1 MESSVRMIRKAWGAT
16 MGQPLGSWK
25 TRIAHRVQCHECSV
39 TELYHPLALR
49 HFLLG
54 THYHALSALR
64 GENETNSKPA
74 RYINGGQECIT
85 KLHSDFETTLAD
97 DLHTPLIL
105 NAGLPEA
112 FRFINKKQQKQ
123 QQLSIA
129 KTLIDLEKEIKQVL
143 QQLKDKALRSAGV
156 TEDDVLRSIEER
168 MFAHKNKGFSKG
180 DQIRSDLAA
189 NGIALMDVGK
199 ETIWRP
205 CVPMQQEKP
214 NVPAQQDKQ
223 EKPNVPAQQEKPV
236 IPVEKENPSPT
247 PAEDSIPPEIG
258 ELKQPTHL
266 YLSFNN
272 FKGEIPKE
280 LANLPELRYLQLH
293 ENRLIGRIPAKL
305 GTLPN
310 LRHLDVGNNHLIGT
324 IRELIRIDGCFPA
337 LRNLY
342 LNNNYLTVGI
352 PSQLSNLT
360 KLEILCLSY
369 NKMSRVVPFGVAH
382 IPRLTYLYLD
392 HNQFSGRIP
401 ETFYK
406 HPFLKEI
413 KRPPRSLYWL
423 LNVNILIDKGLKWGV
438 RFQIIMGIRGLV
450 YLHQDSGLRWLYAS
464 RVHYYGKISV
474 KTVVYSFGI
483 ILKIANDT
491 KYFPTE
497 VRQDILEDVWK
508 LWTEGRA
515 IDLVDDSMDASGQD
529 EVIRCIQVAL
539 LCIQEHPDQR
549 PTMPTVIKMLE
560 GNGEMMQPHTPANLI
575 ERTNSTIDGL
585 DSNATFEFDDTLER

>member
-1 MESSVRMIRKAWGAT
+1 MSKSLDNYYTIREVMIPSTSNVSLVCFGLRIIGAF
-16 MGQPLGSWK
+16 
-25 TRIAHRVQCHECSV
+25 I
-39 TELYHPLALR
+39 
-49 HFLLG
+49 FL
-54 THYHALSALR
+54 
-64 GENETNSKPA
+64 
-74 RYINGGQECIT
+74 
-85 KLHSDFETTLAD
+85 
-97 DLHTPLIL
+97 
-105 NAGLPEA
+105 
-112 FRFINKKQQKQ
+112 
-123 QQLSIA
+123 
-129 KTLIDLEKEIKQVL
+129 QVL

-168 MFAHKNKGFSKG
+168 MLAHKNKGFSKG
-180 DQIRSDLAA
+180 DQFWCYFCLFLILIFSAFVFIISVSNLRWNKL
-189 NGIALMDVGK
+189 
-199 ETIWRP
+199 
-205 CVPMQQEKP
+205 Q
-214 NVPAQQDKQ
+214 
-223 EKPNVPAQQEKPV
+223 
-236 IPVEKENPSPT
+236 
-247 PAEDSIPPEIG
+247 DSIPPEIG
-258 ELKQPTHL
+258 DLKQPTHL

-272 FKGEIPKE
+272 FKGKIPKE

-293 ENRLIGRIPAKL
+293 ENRLIGRIPAEL

-342 LNNNYLTVGI
+342 LNNNYLAVGI

-360 KLEILCLSY
+360 KLEILYLSY

-392 HNQFSGRIP
+392 HNQFSRRIP

-406 HPFLKEI
+406 HPFLKKI
-413 KRPPRSLYWL
+413 GYMPPEY
-423 LNVNILIDKGLKWGV
+423 
-438 RFQIIMGIRGLV
+438 II
-450 YLHQDSGLRWLYAS
+450 
-464 RVHYYGKISV
+464 YGKISV

-529 EVIRCIQVAL
+529 
-539 LCIQEHPDQR
+539 
-549 PTMPTVIKMLE
+549 
-560 GNGEMMQPHTPANLI
+560 
-575 ERTNSTIDGL
+575 
-585 DSNATFEFDDTLER
+585 

>member
-1 MESSVRMIRKAWGAT
+1 MSFFHHWQTFQDCVD
-16 MGQPLGSWK
+16 
-25 TRIAHRVQCHECSV
+25 
-39 TELYHPLALR
+39 
-49 HFLLG
+49 
-54 THYHALSALR
+54 ALSALR

-74 RYINGGQECIT
+74 HYINGGQECIT

-168 MFAHKNKGFSKG
+168 MLAHKNKGFSKG

-247 PAEDSIPPEIG
+247 PAEAVGCPVLTPTFWCSFCLFLRLIFSAFVFIISVSNLRWNKLQDSIPPEIG

-324 IRELIRIDGCFPA
+324 IRELIRIDECFPA

-360 KLEILCLSY
+360 KLEIL
-369 NKMSRVVPFGVAH
+369 
-382 IPRLTYLYLD
+382 
-392 HNQFSGRIP
+392 
-401 ETFYK
+401 
-406 HPFLKEI
+406 
-413 KRPPRSLYWL
+413 
-423 LNVNILIDKGLKWGV
+423 
-438 RFQIIMGIRGLV
+438 
-450 YLHQDSGLRWLYAS
+450 
-464 RVHYYGKISV
+464 VHYYGKISV

-560 GNGEMMQPHTPANLI
+560 ENGEMMQPHTPANLI

-585 DSNATFEFDDTLER
+585 DSNATFEFDDTLERKEIFEALHLFYFYVMSNFNTQFKNNCRTSF

>member
-1 MESSVRMIRKAWGAT
+1 MSKSLDNYYTIR
-16 MGQPLGSWK
+16 
-25 TRIAHRVQCHECSV
+25 EV

-54 THYHALSALR
+54 THYRSLVNFSISQIEISSEDKVDQHNNRGIIITSFVPMHDLALNIL
-64 GENETNSKPA
+64 
-74 RYINGGQECIT
+74 
-85 KLHSDFETTLAD
+85 
-97 DLHTPLIL
+97 DLM
-105 NAGLPEA
+105 
-112 FRFINKKQQKQ
+112 
-123 QQLSIA
+123 
-129 KTLIDLEKEIKQVL
+129 VL

-168 MFAHKNKGFSKG
+168 MLAHKNKGFSKG
-180 DQIRSDLAA
+180 DQFWCYFCLFLILIFSAFVFIISVSNLRWNKL
-189 NGIALMDVGK
+189 
-199 ETIWRP
+199 
-205 CVPMQQEKP
+205 Q
-214 NVPAQQDKQ
+214 
-223 EKPNVPAQQEKPV
+223 
-236 IPVEKENPSPT
+236 
-247 PAEDSIPPEIG
+247 DSIPPEIG
-258 ELKQPTHL
+258 DLKQPTHL

-272 FKGEIPKE
+272 FKGKIPKE

-293 ENRLIGRIPAKL
+293 ENRLIERIPAEL

-360 KLEILCLSY
+360 KLEILYLSY

-392 HNQFSGRIP
+392 HNQFSRRIP

-406 HPFLKEI
+406 HPFLKEMYI
-413 KRPPRSLYWL
+413 EGNSFRPGVKSHPNITKLHGYCIDGEVIL
-423 LNVNILIDKGLKWGV
+423 LVYEFTENALLDHYIDKGLKWGV
-438 RFQIIMGIRGLV
+438 RFQIIMGIARGLV
-450 YLHQDSGLRWLYAS
+450 YLHQDSGLRVIFRDLNLRNILLDLQMNPKITGFYLARELLELNQSVLQTS
-464 RVHYYGKISV
+464 RIVGTFGYMPPEYIIYGKISV

-515 IDLVDDSMDASGQD
+515 IDLVDDSMDASGRD
-529 EVIRCIQVAL
+529 EAIRCIQVAL

-560 GNGEMMQPHTPANLI
+560 GNDA
-575 ERTNSTIDGL
+575 
-585 DSNATFEFDDTLER
+585 ATHSSKFD